1 MLETFLPANG
11 MDDFLHDDDDDDDD
25 GLQFEIR
32 LRLLVHVHNLVM
44 GREPWSCG

>member
-11 MDDFLHDDDDDDDD
+11 MDDFLHDDDDDDD
-25 GLQFEIR
+25 GLQFEII
-32 LRLLVHVHNLVM
+32 RLLVHVHNLVM